1 MLTLFVFGL
10 TFVLIAGRR
19 LRALPIGRPA
29 GALLGAVGM
38 VAVGA
43 LSPEDAYAAID
54 AGTIALLLA
63 MMMLGAWLEEDGLM
77 ARGEAA
83 LTRGASSPFVVL
95 TRVSLVS
102 AALSAILVNDTVC
115 VLMTPVV
122 VQLCLR
128 RGLPLVPFL
137 ITLAASANLGSAATQ
152 VGNPQNML
160 IANMSGMSFLDF
172 SLRCLPATLLCLIV
186 QLGLLQFLYRDALA
200 GALQAPLQAQ
210 AASHSPTRWSVI
222 LVMFGVV
229 LGFLLG
235 LDLAWTALG
244 GVALMLL
251 LRREDPRAIFA
262 RVDWTLLVFFAAL
275 FVVVGGVERT
285 GLLARGFAALAPI
298 LRFDTA
304 SGLAALSAVVALGS
318 NLVSNVPL
326 VMLFGPYVE
335 ALSPTP
341 LAWTVLAWTATVA
354 GNLTLV
360 GSVANLIVAEAAREH
375 HELGFWEYLRFG
387 LLTTLSSL
395 GLGVPM
401 LVLVD
406 ALLGA

>member
-1 MLTLFVFGL
+1 M
-10 TFVLIAGRR
+10 
-19 LRALPIGRPA
+19 
-29 GALLGAVGM
+29 
-38 VAVGA
+38 
-43 LSPEDAYAAID
+43 
-54 AGTIALLLA
+54 
-63 MMMLGAWLEEDGLM
+63 
-77 ARGEAA
+77 
-83 LTRGASSPFVVL
+83 
-95 TRVSLVS
+95 
-102 AALSAILVNDTVC
+102 
-115 VLMTPVV
+115 
-122 VQLCLR
+122 
-128 RGLPLVPFL
+128 
-137 ITLAASANLGSAATQ
+137 
-152 VGNPQNML
+152 GNPQNML
-160 IANMSGMSFLDF
+160 IAGMSGMSFLEF
-172 SLRCLPATLLCLIV
+172 TLRCLPGTLLCLGA
-186 QLGLLQFLYRDALA
+186 QLGLLRILYRGALA
-200 GALQAPLQAQ
+200 GALRAPS
-210 AASHSPTRWSVI
+210 AAPAGAGGPIRWGVAV
-222 LVMFGVV
+222 VMVGVV
-229 LGFLLG
+229 LGFLWG

-244 GVALMLL
+244 GVAVTLL

-275 FVVVGGVERT
+275 FIVVGAVEAT
-285 GLLARGFAALAPI
+285 GLLAWAFAALAPV

-304 SGLAALSAVVALGS
+304 SGLAAVSLVITLGS

-341 LAWTVLAWTATVA
+341 LAWTVLAWTSTVA

-387 LLTTLSSL
+387 VFTTLSSL

>member
-1 MLTLFVFGL
+1 MFTLVVFGL
-10 TFVLIAGRR
+10 TFLLIAGRR

-43 LSPEDAYAAID
+43 LRPEEAYAAID
-54 AGTIALLLA
+54 LGTIALLLA

-83 LTRGASSPFVVL
+83 LTRGASSPFAVL
-95 TRVSLVS
+95 ARVSLVS

-122 VQLCLR
+122 IQMCLR
-128 RGLPLVPFL
+128 RGLPLAPFL

-160 IANMSGMSFLDF
+160 IAGMSGMSFVDF
-172 SLRCLPATLLCLIV
+172 SLRSAPAAALCLVV
-186 QLGLLQFLYRDALA
+186 QLGLLRWMYRGALA
-200 GALQAPLQAQ
+200 GPLRVAE
-210 AASHSPTRWSVI
+210 ATPTPSNTPTRWGVVV
-222 LVMFGVV
+222 VMFGVV
-229 LGFLLG
+229 LGFLWG

-244 GVALMLL
+244 GVALTLL
-251 LRREDPRAIFA
+251 LRREDPRAVFA

-285 GLLARGFAALAPI
+285 GLLERGFVALAPI
-298 LRFDTA
+298 FRFDTGL
-304 SGLAALSAVVALGS
+304 GLAAVSAVVTLGS

-387 LLTTLSSL
+387 ILTTLSSL